1 VGGGLIRSMGGWK
14 AAKGARFSG
23 QDRMKGDH
31 RILGD
36 SAFVMEVLAEAEEK
50 LEHFYELKS
59 KGYDLDT
66 VKRKVCRIFGVE
78 PDEIYSKSRQ
88 NTRAEARGLYCFWA
102 VVDLG
107 YSLADL
113 ARLLGMTGQGV
124 GYAVRRG
131 ERIAK
136 ANNYRLLE

>member
-1 VGGGLIRSMGGWK
+1 M
-14 AAKGARFSG
+14 
-23 QDRMKGDH
+23 
-31 RILGD
+31 GD

-50 LEHFYELKS
+50 FERFYELKS

-66 VKRKVCRIFGVE
+66 VEQKVCRIFGVE

-88 NTRAEARGLYCFWA
+88 KTRAEARGLYCYWA
-102 VVDLG
+102 VVELG

-136 ANNYRLLE
+136 ANNYRLIE

>member
-1 VGGGLIRSMGGWK
+1 MPKCKVIF
-14 AAKGARFSG
+14 AR
-23 QDRMKGDH
+23 
-31 RILGD
+31 
-36 SAFVMEVLAEAEEK
+36 A
-50 LEHFYELKS
+50 LKS
-59 KGYDLDT
+59 KGYDLNT
-66 VKRKVCRIFGVE
+66 IEKKVCEIVGIE

-88 NTRAEARGLYCFWA
+88 KTRGLYCYWA

-107 YSLADL
+107 YSLAVL

-136 ANNYRLLE
+136 ETNYKLID